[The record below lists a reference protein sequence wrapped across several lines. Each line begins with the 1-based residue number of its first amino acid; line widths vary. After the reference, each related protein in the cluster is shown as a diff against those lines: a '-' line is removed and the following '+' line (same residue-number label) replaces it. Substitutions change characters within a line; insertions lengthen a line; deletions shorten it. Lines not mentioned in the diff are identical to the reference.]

1 MTAPVLFVVPAFNRA
16 ADLPRTIGAIAAQ
29 DWPAEAISILLVDNG
44 STDGTEAVVASLA
57 ARLPVHLAYRR
68 KAPEGP
74 AAARNLGLAAAPA
87 DGFIAFI
94 DSDVELDRG
103 WTRAT
108 VAAMEADPRL
118 AMVGGR
124 VLFAHRPDVL
134 NAYGGALSRLGLAWD
149 LEEGAPAITAQAP
162 RDVAWA
168 NASALLC
175 RPWPLIEAGG
185 FDAAF
190 FYAYEEPDLAL
201 RLALAGHRCRVVPDA
216 TALHH
221 VGASVGPSHPDI
233 VFHAVKNRLRMGLK
247 SFGARRLAWW
257 LPAAILHA
265 LADAALHPPRGA
277 RWRGLAWN
285 LRHLPATLGLRRT
298 AQALR
303 RLPDEEAFRHV
314 VPRWFPPTRL
324 AGLRRRAV
332 DGLGRG
338 AATDDRTA

>member
-1 MTAPVLFVVPAFNRA
+1 MTPPVLFVVPAFNRA
-16 ADLPRTIGAIAAQ
+16 ADLPRTLRAIAAQ
-29 DWPAEAISILLVDNG
+29 DWPAEALSILIVDNG
-44 STDGTEAVVASLA
+44 STDRTEAVVATLA
-57 ARLPVHLAYRR
+57 ADLRVRLDYRR

-87 DGFIAFI
+87 DGLVAFV

-108 VAAMEADPRL
+108 VTAMEADAGL

-124 VLFAHRPDVL
+124 VAFAHRPDLL
-134 NAYGGALSRLGLAWD
+134 NAYGGAISRLGLAWD
-149 LEEGAPAITAQAP
+149 LDEGAPVAAARAP

-175 RPWPLIEAGG
+175 RPWPLMEAGG
-185 FDAAF
+185 FDADF

-221 VGASVGPSHPDI
+221 VGAAVGPSHPDI

-247 SFGARRLAWW
+247 AFSGRRLAWW
-257 LPAAILHA
+257 VPAAILHA
-265 LADAALHPPRGA
+265 LADAALHAPRGA
-277 RWRGLAWN
+277 RWRGIAWN
-285 LRHLPATLGLRRT
+285 LRHLGQTLELRRK

-303 RLPDEEAFRHV
+303 RLPDEEGFRHMA
-314 VPRWFPPTRL
+314 PRWFPPTRL
-324 AGLRRRAV
+324 AGLRRRPV
-332 DGLGRG
+332 EGLARG
-338 AATDDRTA
+338 AAADDRAP

>member
-1 MTAPVLFVVPAFNRA
+1 VTAPVLFVVPAFNRA
-16 ADLPRTIGAIAAQ
+16 AELPRTLGALAAQ
-29 DWPAEAISILLVDNG
+29 DWPAGALSILLVDNG

-57 ARLPVHLAYRR
+57 ARLPVRIDYRR

-87 DGFIAFI
+87 DGFVAFV
-94 DSDVELDRG
+94 DSDVELDG
-103 WTRAT
+103 SWTRAT
-108 VAAMEADPRL
+108 VAAMDADPRL

-124 VLFAHRPDVL
+124 VLFAYRPDLL

-149 LEEGAPAITAQAP
+149 LEEGAPAAAADAP

-185 FDAAF
+185 FDADF

-221 VGASVGPSHPDI
+221 VGAAVGPSHPDI

-247 SFGARRLAWW
+247 AFGSRRLTRW

-265 LADAALHPPRGA
+265 LADAALHAPRAA
-277 RWRGLAWN
+277 RWRGLVWN
-285 LRHLPATLGLRRT
+285 LRHLVQTLELRRK

-303 RLPDEEAFRHV
+303 RVPDEEAFRHV
-314 VPRWFPPTRL
+314 ALCWFPPTRL
-324 AGLRRRAV
+324 AGLRRRPV
-332 DGLGRG
+332 EGLARG

>member
-1 MTAPVLFVVPAFNRA
+1 MSAPVLFVVPAFNRA
-16 ADLPRTIGAIAAQ
+16 ADLPRTLRAIAAQ
-29 DWPAEAISILLVDNG
+29 DWRAGAISILVVDNG
-44 STDGTEAVVASLA
+44 STDGTEAVVAALA
-57 ARLPVHLAYRR
+57 ADIGVTLDYRR

-74 AAARNLGLAAAPA
+74 AAARNLGLAVAPP
-87 DGFIAFI
+87 DGFVAFV

-108 VAAMEADPRL
+108 VAAMEADAGL

-124 VLFAHRPDVL
+124 VLFAHRPDLL
-134 NAYGGALSRLGLAWD
+134 NAYGGAVSRLGLAWD
-149 LEEGAPAITAQAP
+149 LEEGAPAAAAEAA

-175 RPWPLIEAGG
+175 RPWPLVEAGG
-185 FDAAF
+185 FDADF

-201 RLALAGHRCRVVPDA
+201 RLALAGYRCRVVPDA

-221 VGASVGPSHPDI
+221 VGTAVGPSHPDI

-247 SFGARRLAWW
+247 AFSAGRLAWW

-265 LADAALHPPRGA
+265 LADAALHAPRRA
-277 RWRGLAWN
+277 RWRGIAWN
-285 LRHLPATLGLRRT
+285 LRHLGRTLELRRK

-303 RLPDEEAFRHV
+303 RLPDEEAFRHFAS
-314 VPRWFPPTRL
+314 RWFPPTRL
-324 AGLRRRAV
+324 AGMRRRPV
-332 DGLGRG
+332 EGLARG
-338 AATDDRTA
+338 AAADDRAA

>member
-1 MTAPVLFVVPAFNRA
+1 MFVVPAFNRA
-16 ADLPRTIGAIAAQ
+16 ADLPRTLGAIAAQ
-29 DWPAEAISILLVDNG
+29 DWPAGAASILLVDNG
-44 STDGTEAVVASLA
+44 STDGTRDAVASLA
-57 ARLPVHLAYRR
+57 ARLPLRIAYRR

-74 AAARNLGLAAAPA
+74 AAARNLGLAAAPT
-87 DGFIAFI
+87 DGFVAFV

-108 VAAMEADPRL
+108 VAAMQADPLL

-134 NAYGGALSRLGLAWD
+134 NAYGGAISRLGLAWD
-149 LEEGAPAITAQAP
+149 LEEGAPVATAEAP

-175 RPWPLIEAGG
+175 RPWPLVEAGG
-185 FDAAF
+185 FDADF

-216 TALHH
+216 TAFHH
-221 VGASVGPSHPDI
+221 VGAAVGPSHPDI

-247 SFGARRLAWW
+247 AFGARRLAWW
-257 LPAAILHA
+257 VPAAILHA
-265 LADAALHPPRGA
+265 LADASLHAPRGA

-285 LRHLPATLGLRRT
+285 LRHLPKTLDARRK

-314 VPRWFPPTRL
+314 APGWFPPTRL
-324 AGLRRRAV
+324 AGLRRRPV
-332 DGLGRG
+332 EGLARG
-338 AATDDRTA
+338 AAADDRAA